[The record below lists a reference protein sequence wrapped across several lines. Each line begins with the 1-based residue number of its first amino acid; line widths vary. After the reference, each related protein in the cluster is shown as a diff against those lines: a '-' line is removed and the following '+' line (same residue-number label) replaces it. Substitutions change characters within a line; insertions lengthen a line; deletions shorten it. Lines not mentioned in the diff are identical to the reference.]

1 MGKGGGSNEVKE
13 TENERAAAEV
23 ASKQWGLYSNE
34 LKPFENLFMQK
45 VDNLNSEQKYTDIA
59 DDTNLG
65 YQSGFGQ
72 ARVQAATSLAASG
85 VDPSSGKFQG
95 ALDDITSDQVVGQID
110 TTNRAQNSQ
119 ADKYVAGLQDVVA
132 MGAGQKADSLA
143 GYSNIANISMQ
154 RAQSDA
160 QRSLSNRQA
169 VAGVVGAVG
178 GAAARMYAP
187 GLSSSSPSPSANSSG
202 VFGSGNSSSSSQY
215 GISDTPFGKTT
226 FKGA

>member
-13 TENERAAAEV
+13 TENEKAAAEV
-23 ASKQWGLYSNE
+23 ASKQWGLYSDE

-59 DDTNLG
+59 ADTNLG
-65 YQSGFGQ
+65 YQSGFGK
-72 ARVQAATSLAASG
+72 AREQAATGLAASG

-95 ALDDITSDQVVGQID
+95 TLDDITSDQVAGQID

-143 GYSNIANISMQ
+143 GYSNIANVSMQ
-154 RAQSDA
+154 KAQSDA

-178 GAAARMYAP
+178 GAAARTYAP
-187 GLSSSSPSPSANSSG
+187 GLGSSTPTASANSSG
-202 VFGSGNSSSSSQY
+202 VFGSAAGGSAGNAGDMGLSTNWKNY
-215 GISDTPFGKTT
+215 
-226 FKGA
+226 A